1 MQTSQAVAKQPE
13 PLAAAKPK
21 AVTAAESK
29 PLFVEAEQLFEQMK
43 ELTQNIAKRAYD
55 FFEAR
60 GREFG
65 RELDDWFR
73 AEAEMAR
80 RVPVEIKEESGK
92 LIVRAEVPGF
102 KAEEIKVSVEP
113 QRLVIS
119 GKTTTQEEK
128 QEAQTVYSEWRA
140 NQFCRALTLPGEV
153 DPASAAATI
162 KEGVLELTLTKI
174 ATPAPVQVAVKTA

>member
-1 MQTSQAVAKQPE
+1 MQPSQALAKSPE
-13 PLAAAKPK
+13 PLVEAPPK
-21 AVTAAESK
+21 AISAAENK

-43 ELTQNIAKRAYD
+43 ELTQNIAQRAYE
-55 FFEAR
+55 FFETR

-73 AEAEMAR
+73 AESEVLR
-80 RVPVEIKEESGK
+80 RVPVEIKEEGDK
-92 LIVRAEVPGF
+92 LTVRAEVPGF

-119 GKTTTQEEK
+119 GKTEAKEEK

-140 NQFCRALTLPGEV
+140 NQFCRALTLPSEV

-162 KEGVLELTLTKI
+162 KEGVLELTLTKL
-174 ATPAPVQVAVKTA
+174 ATKEPVQVVVKTA

>member
-1 MQTSQAVAKQPE
+1 MQPSQALAKEPE
-13 PLAAAKPK
+13 PLVEAKPK
-21 AVTAAESK
+21 AITTPENK

-73 AEAEMAR
+73 AESEVLR
-80 RVPVEIKEESGK
+80 RVPVEIKEEGDK

-102 KAEEIKVSVEP
+102 KAEDIKVSVEP
-113 QRLVIS
+113 QRVVIS
-119 GKTTTQEEK
+119 GKTEAKEEK

-140 NQFCRALTLPGEV
+140 NQFCRALTLPHEI
-153 DPASAAATI
+153 DPATAVATI
-162 KEGVLELTLTKI
+162 KEGVLELALTK
-174 ATPAPVQVAVKTA
+174 TETQAPVEVAVKTA

>member
-1 MQTSQAVAKQPE
+1 MAISQAVAKQPE
-13 PLAAAKPK
+13 PLVQTQTQA
-21 AVTAAESK
+21 AAESK

-43 ELTQNIAKRAYD
+43 ELTQNVAKRAYD

-73 AEAEMAR
+73 AESEVLR
-80 RVPVEIKEESGK
+80 RVPVEIKEVGDK
-92 LIVRAEVPGF
+92 LTVRAEVPGF

-113 QRLVIS
+113 QCVVIS
-119 GKTTTQEEK
+119 GKTTANEEK

-140 NQFCRALTLPGEV
+140 NRFCRALTLPSEV
-153 DPASAAATI
+153 DPASAAATL
-162 KEGVLELTLTKI
+162 KEGVLELTLTKTV
-174 ATPAPVQVAVKTA
+174 AQTPVQVEVKAS

>member
-1 MQTSQAVAKQPE
+1 MQPSQAMAKQPE
-13 PLAAAKPK
+13 PLVETKQKPVE
-21 AVTAAESK
+21 ANK
-29 PLFVEAEQLFEQMK
+29 PLFVEAEHLFEEMK

-73 AEAEMAR
+73 AESEVLR
-80 RVPVEIKEESGK
+80 RIPVEIKEQGDK
-92 LIVRAEVPGF
+92 LLVRAEVPGF

-119 GKTTTQEEK
+119 GKTEVKEEK
-128 QEAQTVYSEWRA
+128 QEAETVYSEWRA
-140 NQFCRALTLPGEV
+140 NQFCRALPLPTEV
-153 DPASAAATI
+153 DAASATATI

-174 ATPAPVQVAVKTA
+174 AKQEPVQVAVKTA

>member
-1 MQTSQAVAKQPE
+1 METSQAVAKQLE
-13 PLAAAKPK
+13 PVVETKPNP
-21 AVTAAESK
+21 VPAESK

-43 ELTQNIAKRAYD
+43 ELTQNIAQRAYE
-55 FFEAR
+55 FFETR

-73 AEAEMAR
+73 AESEVLR
-80 RVPVEIKEESGK
+80 RVPVEIKEEGDK

-119 GKTTTQEEK
+119 GKTEAKEEK

-140 NQFCRALTLPGEV
+140 NQFCRALTLPSEV
-153 DPASAAATI
+153 DPANAAATI
-162 KEGVLELTLTKI
+162 KEGVLELTLAKI
-174 ATPAPVQVAVKTA
+174 ATKEPVQVAVQTA